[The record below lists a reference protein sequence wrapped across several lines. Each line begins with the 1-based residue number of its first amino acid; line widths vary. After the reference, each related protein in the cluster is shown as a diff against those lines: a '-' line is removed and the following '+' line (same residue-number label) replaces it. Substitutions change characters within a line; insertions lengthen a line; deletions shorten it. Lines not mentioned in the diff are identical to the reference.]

1 MCGIF
6 GGVSSSKLGASDIK
20 KLAIAAQSRGQDSS
34 GIVYDENNTLKIIR
48 TNRPVSKLL
57 RSVSFSNSKIVAGHS
72 RLITNGLHDNQPI
85 FREDI
90 TVLHNGIIVNTD
102 DIWEKISIKRELEID
117 SEAIAGLALH
127 LQEQHVRL
135 SNIPKRILAEC
146 KGAASVVLI
155 FHKLGKIILFS
166 NTGSLYTG
174 RKDGSDFFASE
185 EFSLRQINCLNI
197 KQVLQEPVILEFE
210 PLTECMITDE
220 QKRHNN
226 LIPTFKIIESEEKH
240 LLYEDKNLNRCSR
253 CILPETM
260 PFISFDE
267 NNVCNYCNNYR
278 VRNHVKPRQQ
288 LEELIKNYRKMD
300 GSPECIVPFS
310 GGRDSTYALHLIV
323 KELGLKPV
331 TYTYDWGMV
340 TDLGRRNISRMCSK
354 FGVENIIVAADIRK
368 KRQNIKNNLAAFLK
382 DPHLG
387 MMSILTAGDKHF
399 FKHIETVKQ
408 KTGLKLNMW
417 GVNPLEV
424 THFKSGFLG
433 VSPDFLEEKVY
444 TTAYRKQLSYQA
456 KRLKVMLRNPSYF
469 NSSLFDTLSG
479 EYHRSIRKKTDY
491 FHVFDYWKWDEQTVD
506 NTIAQY
512 EWELA
517 TDTNT
522 TWRIG
527 DGTAA
532 FYNYV
537 YFTLV
542 GFTEHDTFRS
552 NQIREGQLDRAT
564 ALEMVLDENRP
575 RYQNIRWYLDA
586 LNMDFLK
593 TINTINSHK
602 NLYVK

>member
-6 GGVSSSKLGASDIK
+6 GGVSNGNVDENDVK

-34 GIVYDENNTLKIIR
+34 GIVYNDNNTLKIFR
-48 TNRPVSKLL
+48 MNRPVSKLL
-57 RSVSFSNSKIVAGHS
+57 RSVNFSTSKIVAGHS
-72 RLITNGLHDNQPI
+72 RLITNGLHDNQPV
-85 FREDI
+85 FRDDI

-102 DIWEKISIKRELEID
+102 DIWKKISIKRELEID

-127 LQEQHVRL
+127 FQKRGV
-135 SNIPKRILAEC
+135 SFFDMPKEILDEC
-146 KGAASVVLI
+146 KGAVSVVLI
-155 FHKLGKIILFS
+155 FHKLGKILLFS
-166 NTGSLYTG
+166 NTGSLYAG
-174 RKDGSDFFASE
+174 HKDGSDFFASE
-185 EFSLRQINCLNI
+185 EYSLRQINCLNI
-197 KQVLQEPVILEFE
+197 KQVMQEPVILEFE
-210 PLTECMITDE
+210 PLNEYMITDE

-226 LIPTFKIIESEEKH
+226 LIPKFTIVESEEKQ
-240 LLYEDKNLNRCSR
+240 LVYEDRNLNRCSR

-267 NNVCNYCNNYR
+267 NNICNYCNNYR
-278 VRNHVKPRQQ
+278 MRNQVKPRRQ
-288 LEELIKNYRKMD
+288 LEDLIKNYRKMD

-323 KELGLKPV
+323 NELGLKPI

-340 TDLGRRNISRMCSK
+340 TDLGRRNISRMCSE
-354 FGVENIIVAADIRK
+354 FGVENIVVAADIRK

-382 DPHLG
+382 APHLG

-408 KTGLKLNMW
+408 KTGLKLNLW

-433 VSPDFLEEKVY
+433 VSPDFMEEKVY
-444 TTAYRKQLSYQA
+444 TTAYGKQLSYQY
-456 KRLKVMLRNPSYF
+456 KRLKVMLKNPLYF
-469 NSSLFDTLSG
+469 NRSLFDTMSG

-491 FHVFDYWKWDEQTVD
+491 FHMFDYWKWDEQTVD
-506 NTIAQY
+506 NTIATY

-517 TDTNT
+517 NDTNT

-537 YFTLV
+537 YYTLV

-593 TINTINSHK
+593 TINTINRYK